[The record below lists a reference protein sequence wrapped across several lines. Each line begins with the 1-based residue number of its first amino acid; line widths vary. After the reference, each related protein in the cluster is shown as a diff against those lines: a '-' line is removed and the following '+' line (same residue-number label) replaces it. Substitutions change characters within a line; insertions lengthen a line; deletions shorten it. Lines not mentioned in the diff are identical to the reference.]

1 LSDKLR
7 SKISSKPEHWAAAR
21 QLSKQVSSDDM
32 IFCSGDDIG
41 VPVAAVCDELPK
53 RPKIVVH
60 FHNIDRPRGSLALK
74 LFGLADKID
83 VFMACATPQT
93 DFLRSY
99 VAIPE
104 SRILVLLD
112 QRDTQFFTPSPVS
125 AEKKR
130 QTVVNV

>member
-1 LSDKLR
+1 
-7 SKISSKPEHWAAAR
+7 
-21 QLSKQVSSDDM
+21 M

-41 VPVAAVCDELPK
+41 VPVAAVCGELPK